1 MTDDY
6 DDVEKNNMMVMVVN
20 AIHWMI
26 RKGPIDNIIETL
38 DEKGGEI
45 VINGQNGHLWL
56 FDHQNISKGIPE
68 NSYENV
74 LGHCNML
81 IANFTAKKFFLC
93 FPVETLK
100 TKILCQVTLM
110 GPTFSPK
117 LVSFSSALDKNKQ
130 TTRIQNYLSHF
141 FLNSFVFFFSSS
153 SFCRMLGPLMVGI
166 QSLFI

>member
-1 MTDDY
+1 
-6 DDVEKNNMMVMVVN
+6 
-20 AIHWMI
+20 MI

-100 TKILCQVTLM
+100 TKILCQVTFM
-110 GPTFSPK
+110 GSTFSPK
-117 LVSFSSALDKNKQ
+117 LVSFSGALDKNKQ
-130 TTRIQNYLSHF
+130 TNKQNSELSEPLLLELLRLLLLLQLLLSHAG
-141 FLNSFVFFFSSS
+141 SPDGWSSK
-153 SFCRMLGPLMVGI
+153 
-166 QSLFI
+166 FICLTK

>member
-1 MTDDY
+1 
-6 DDVEKNNMMVMVVN
+6 
-20 AIHWMI
+20 MI
-26 RKGPIDNIIETL
+26 RKGPNDNIIEAL
-38 DEKGGEI
+38 GEKGGEI
-45 VINGQNGHLWL
+45 GIWPDGQSAINGQNGHLWL

-110 GPTFSPK
+110 GPTFTSPK
-117 LVSFSSALDKNKQ
+117 LVSFSGALDKNKQ
-130 TTRIQNYLSHF
+130 TNKQNSELSEPLLLELLRLLLLLQLLLSHAGSPDGW
-141 FLNSFVFFFSSS
+141 NSK
-153 SFCRMLGPLMVGI
+153 
-166 QSLFI
+166 FICLTK

>member
-1 MTDDY
+1 MA
-6 DDVEKNNMMVMVVN
+6 KM
-20 AIHWMI
+20 AIY
-26 RKGPIDNIIETL
+26 GY
-38 DEKGGEI
+38 
-45 VINGQNGHLWL
+45 L

-153 SFCRMLGPLMVGI
+153 SFCRMLGPLMVGV
-166 QSLFI
+166 QSLFV

>member
-1 MTDDY
+1 M
-6 DDVEKNNMMVMVVN
+6 
-20 AIHWMI
+20 
-26 RKGPIDNIIETL
+26 
-38 DEKGGEI
+38 GGEI
-45 VINGQNGHLWL
+45 GINDQNGHLWL

-68 NSYENV
+68 NNYENV
-74 LGHCNML
+74 LGHCKML

-117 LVSFSSALDKNKQ
+117 LVSFSGALDKNKQ

-153 SFCRMLGPLMVGI
+153 SFCRMLGPLMVGFKVY
-166 QSLFI
+166 LFNKMTIVKVNYTKQRETYIHTVRLQGGR